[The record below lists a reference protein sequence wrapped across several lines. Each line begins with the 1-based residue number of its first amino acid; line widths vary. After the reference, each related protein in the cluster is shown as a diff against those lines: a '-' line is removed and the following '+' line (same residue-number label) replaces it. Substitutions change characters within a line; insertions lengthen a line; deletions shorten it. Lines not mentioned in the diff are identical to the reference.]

1 MATYLETLKRVAQG
15 DYQDASQQ
23 ERDHAIREVIQIAS
37 AAAAA
42 VSVQPI
48 PFVDVALVSPI
59 QIVMV
64 QAIARVHGYA
74 LDKKAVLEILST
86 FGASLVA
93 QNVIMAAAKFVP
105 FLGWLVALSMSFA
118 LTYAIGEVSDHY
130 FRHGRGVPTHELKA
144 MFDRVYSQKRA
155 EKEKEHKS
163 NDSLKRRLEQL
174 KEAYQSGLLTEDEF
188 NAKKE
193 EMLKTF

>member
-118 LTYAIGEVSDHY
+118 LTYAIGEVSDASSPSTPD
-130 FRHGRGVPTHELKA
+130 RERVGDPVPCA
-144 MFDRVYSQKRA
+144 IADAAR
-155 EKEKEHKS
+155 
-163 NDSLKRRLEQL
+163 
-174 KEAYQSGLLTEDEF
+174 
-188 NAKKE
+188 
-193 EMLKTF
+193 